1 MVELA
6 HHPNVELLAYSEI
19 EKVEGY
25 IGNFKVTVKQK
36 PRYVE
41 REKCNGCGACVDVCP
56 VAAPNEFDEGFGT
69 RKAIF
74 TPFPQAVPSTY
85 TIDMNRCIKCRLCI
99 KKCEPN
105 AINLNQEPKF
115 IELEVGTIILAM
127 GFREYKPIGEFGY
140 GKYDNVIT
148 QLELERIIAPNGPT
162 AGRLVRPS
170 DLAVPKRIAMIQC
183 VGSRS
188 IDANQYCSGAVCCMT
203 AIKNA
208 RYIKHYYPDTDAT
221 IFYIDIRTPFREYEE
236 YNREARNLG
245 VKFVRGKVAEVV
257 EDPVTKN
264 LMLSVE
270 DTLTGDV
277 YESELDLVVLSTAMI
292 PPEKQD
298 ELRSL
303 LKIERATDGFVK
315 EFHLCL
321 APVDTK
327 KLGVYIA
334 GVAQGPKSIPEAV
347 GSAKGAASSAGTPM
361 INKQVEISM
370 VRAVV
375 DEQRCSGCGLCAEI
389 CSYSAITMKN
399 RVASVNE
406 MDCRGCGA
414 CAAICPSSAVTL
426 RNYTDEQYE
435 AYLDKLFADQ

>member
-6 HHPNVELLAYSEI
+6 HHPNIELLSYSEV

-25 IGNFKVTVKQK
+25 IGDFKVTIRQK

-56 VAAPNEFDEGFGT
+56 ILAPNEFDEGFGT
-69 RKAIF
+69 RKAIYI
-74 TPFPQAVPSTY
+74 PFPQAVPSTY
-85 TIDMNRCIKCRLCI
+85 TIDMDRCIKCRLCI

-105 AINLNQEPKF
+105 AINLNQEPRT
-115 IELEVGTIILAM
+115 IELQVGVIILAT
-127 GFREYKPIGEFGY
+127 GFKEYKPIGEYGY
-140 GKYDNVIT
+140 GKYENVIT
-148 QLELERIIAPNGPT
+148 QLELERITAPNGPT
-162 AGRLVRPS
+162 GGKLVRLS
-170 DLAVPKRIAMIQC
+170 DLMTPKRIAMIQC

-188 IDANQYCSGAVCCMT
+188 MDANQYCSAGVCCMT

-208 RYIKHYYPDTDAT
+208 RFIKHYYPNTETT
-221 IFYIDIRTPFREYEE
+221 IYYIDIRTPCRDHEE
-236 YNREARNLG
+236 YNREARNTG
-245 VKFVRGKVAEVV
+245 VRFVRGKVAEVV
-257 EDPVTKN
+257 EDPLTKN
-264 LMLSVE
+264 LVLSVE
-270 DTLTGDV
+270 DTLTGEVFETEADM
-277 YESELDLVVLSTAMI
+277 VVLSTAMI
-292 PPEKQD
+292 PPTKLD
-298 ELRSL
+298 ELRGL
-303 LKIERATDGFVK
+303 LKVERALDGFVK

-361 INKQVEISM
+361 INKQVEIAL
-370 VRAVV
+370 VRAVA

-389 CSYSAITMKN
+389 CSYGAITMKN
-399 RVASVNE
+399 RIAVVNE

-414 CAAICPSSAVTL
+414 CAAICPSSAVSL
-426 RNYTDEQYE
+426 RHYKDEQYE
-435 AYLDKLFADQ
+435 AYIDTLFADQ